1 MKKILTVLLALSVV
15 FTYTVGTAFAVSTE
29 DLSSATNYADN
40 MITSVASAT
49 KAEALAEGT
58 YSATAIEQATED
70 ATKIGSQLTN
80 DLITLNTTDGSFD
93 MDAFRK
99 DINEWCGVDGAD
111 GTHVG
116 AETSID
122 YAGDNYAAYFASI
135 ITKYDKAA
143 KLDEAIAK
151 VNAVKATDYTDQKI
165 IDIDGTDY
173 THQQA
178 AEIYCEKALEALDAV
193 PDDDYATEINKIL
206 YGEGGSEED
215 LKDGGLFF
223 LLDELTTVA
232 EYEEENANAIIDV
245 EHAVSEITYFAKR
258 TYYDAKKVAAGDDV
272 TSRLDSDKTLYDI
285 KPADAE
291 KITAAEA
298 ASMNANLTQDINDA
312 LEVLTVYFNE
322 LDDKTIGNLTAEVSN
337 LENNATEYSA
347 FTDAISDA
355 LSAKAFYEKVVAL
368 GDELKDTVSFTG
380 DKMYDDVEI
389 DEALAEAKTVIY
401 GDYTKDYSAEAAS
414 DYLDVTA
421 INDPVRV
428 AINEAK
434 DKWQDKIVYAG
445 SDKTAEADKK
455 YCKDYYATDW
465 QDDYD
470 EIKAEV
476 VGEAGKRG
484 LLDEAK
490 TIDEVNAIMADAD
503 AKLAELR
510 TAANDTAALAAAI
523 AKNKAALLEYA
534 SEQLELLNGDGIY
547 REDSFTNNT
556 ADAVK
561 SAYEA
566 GCEILDSVLSEA
578 EVASAYEKAKA
589 LFRDIKT
596 DAALDAEAAAVQ
608 TAIAALPATVTLENE
623 DAFTTVYD
631 AYQAYLANYGAEEA
645 DVKGYAVFVS
655 KMGDLKRLQIA
666 AVDKAI
672 EALDDDNVITRD
684 ELTAVEEMYDGYVA
698 YYDQYGENFYIT
710 KGTELGTAQEKVRSD
725 EINAV
730 KKLIS
735 KLTTNSSIEDILAA
749 KEAYD
754 KLTGSQQREIAES
767 YSFKLDLMRIM
778 LIDSVESLKVVKN
791 HSTAGKTN
799 GKSWIKI
806 MWSTQGDDSAVQGYE
821 IYKSTKKNSGYK
833 YAFTTKNPENKW
845 YKNTAGLKKGTRYY
859 YKVRA
864 FIEVDGEKYYSDWS
878 NKAYRKAK

>member
-49 KAEALAEGT
+49 KAKALAEGT

-93 MDAFRK
+93 LDAFKR
-99 DINEWCGVDGAD
+99 DINEWCGVDAAD
-111 GTHVG
+111 GAHVG
-116 AETSID
+116 EVVSID
-122 YAGDNYAAYFASI
+122 YAEDNYAAYFNSVI
-135 ITKYDKAA
+135 KKYDKAA

-151 VNAVKATDYTDQKI
+151 VKAVKATDYTDQKI
-165 IDIDGTDY
+165 INIDGTDY

-178 AEIYCEKALEALDAV
+178 AEIYCEKALEDLDAV
-193 PDDDYATEINKIL
+193 SDGDYATEINRIL

-215 LKDGGLFF
+215 LREGGLFF
-223 LLDELTTVA
+223 LLDALTTVA

-258 TYYDAKKVAAGDDV
+258 TYYDTKKVAAGDDV
-272 TSRLDSDKTLYDI
+272 TSRLDGDKTLYDI

-322 LDDKTIGNLTAEVSN
+322 LDDKTIRNLTAKVDD
-337 LENNATEYSA
+337 LENDKTEYSA
-347 FTDAISDA
+347 FTDAISNA
-355 LSAKAFYEKVVAL
+355 LSAKAFYEEVVAL
-368 GDELKDTVSFTG
+368 SDEFKDAVSFTG

-401 GDYTKDYSAEAAS
+401 GDYTKDYSDEAAS
-414 DYLDVTA
+414 NYLKVTPV
-421 INDPVRV
+421 NDPVLV

-465 QDDYD
+465 QNDYGD
-470 EIKAEV
+470 IRDEV
-476 VGEAGKRG
+476 VGKVGKRG

-503 AKLAELR
+503 AKLAKLR
-510 TAANDTAALAAAI
+510 TAENDTDALAAAI

-698 YYDQYGENFYIT
+698 YYDQYGENFFT
-710 KGTELGTAQEKVRSD
+710 NELGTAQEKVRSD

-754 KLTGSQQREIAES
+754 KLTGSQQREIVES

-791 HSTAGKTN
+791 HSTAGRTN
-799 GKSWIKI
+799 GKSWIRI
-806 MWSTQGDDSAVQGYE
+806 EWSTVGDDAAVDGYE

-833 YAFTTKNPENKW
+833 HAFTTKNPENKW
-845 YKNTAGLKKGTRYY
+845 YKNTAGLKKGTMYY

-864 FIEVDGEKYYSDWS
+864 FVEVDGQKYYSDWS